1 MAGIYEEFQRDL
13 ERWRERYG
21 DRPRDEMIRLFL
33 LALEREEIVAV
44 SYCETN
50 IAEHLAAMP
59 LDEEIRE
66 LIRQALVWVWKD
78 EEMHAIYIRGA
89 ILKLGRPVLKAQA
102 FATQF
107 AGAVGGWSAAV
118 RQHVGWRTAPVSRL
132 AATIATK
139 AGVMLGKVPRSV
151 APLLDNGPF
160 RDFCL
165 FNVDAERTAWLCW
178 NRLVKLAETV
188 PDVPTSLI
196 EDFRRI
202 ESDEENHRR
211 IFQLLADVL
220 TDEDRLVPGVTA
232 DDLASRIAEVGEF
245 FLPRER
251 RAASIADNPV
261 GNGGDVFVLRSKEPN
276 PDRAEKLASFRA
288 ILDESGLPGVI
299 ARRAERCAVPIERLK
314 VVIKTS
320 FMMGYDRRDT
330 SVICDPE
337 LLAELVAVLGEIGC
351 RNVTVVEACNLYEEW
366 FSNRSVENVAGYFAL
381 GSPAWKL
388 VDLSGEQVPHH
399 FGRGIGQYSIG
410 ETWRDADLRISFAKL
425 RAHPS
430 EGAFGAYANL
440 ESIGGRCDRYFFT
453 ERQAHHNTAVAM
465 VQAEFPCHFALLDA
479 WENLPDGIMG
489 VIGCPRPKAL
499 HRFYAGEDV
508 LSVDLTMLRHIGIRP
523 DSSSIVK
530 AGCHWFDDP
539 TDRIRVV
546 GCDEPIADW
555 RGPFENDFTA
565 LLSFMSYPVY
575 EYWSGRGSFFVPE
588 MDPVAFPPAKRVGVS
603 TRVIRRVLQ
612 RFLGVALRN

>member
-1 MAGIYEEFQRDL
+1 MGGIYEEFQRDL
-13 ERWRERYG
+13 DLWRERYA

-44 SYCETN
+44 SYRESR

-59 LDEEIRE
+59 LDDDVRD

-89 ILKLGRPVLKAQA
+89 ILKLGRPALKAQA

-118 RQHVGWRTAPVSRL
+118 RQHVGWRDAPLSRT
-132 AATIATK
+132 AATLATK

-151 APLLDNGPF
+151 APLLDNGAF

-178 NRLVKLAETV
+178 DRLVRLAETV
-188 PDVPTSLI
+188 PGMPESLI
-196 EDFRRI
+196 ADFRRI
-202 ESDEENHRR
+202 EIDEENHRR
-211 IFQLLADVL
+211 IFQILADVL
-220 TDEDRLVPGVTA
+220 TDEDRLAPGVTA
-232 DDLASRIAEVGEF
+232 ADLAARIAEVGEF
-245 FLPRER
+245 FLPREL
-251 RAASIADNPV
+251 RAGQDNPI
-261 GNGGDVFVLRSKEPN
+261 GKGGDVFVFRSEKAT
-276 PDRAEKLASFRA
+276 PDRDEKRMAFRK
-288 ILDESGLPGVI
+288 ILDESGLPRVIEQRSRQRGVP
-299 ARRAERCAVPIERLK
+299 VERLR
-314 VVIKTS
+314 VAVKTS

-337 LLAELVAVLGEIGC
+337 LLNELVLWLRERGC
-351 RNVTVVEACNLYEEW
+351 ADVAVVEARNLYEQW
-366 FSNRSVENVAGYFAL
+366 FSNRSVENVADYF
-381 GSPAWKL
+381 GIDSTAWKL
-388 VDLSGEQVPHH
+388 VDLSSEQAPHH
-399 FGRGIGQYSIG
+399 FERGIGQYSIG
-410 ETWRDADLRISFAKL
+410 QTWRDAELRISFAKL

-430 EGAFGAYANL
+430 EGAFATYANL
-440 ESIGGRCDRYFFT
+440 ESIGGRCDLFFFT

-465 VQAEFPCHFALLDA
+465 VQSEFPCHFAVLDA
-479 WENLPDGIMG
+479 WENLPDGILG
-489 VIGCPRPKAL
+489 VIGCPRPKAPR
-499 HRFYAGEDV
+499 RFYAGED
-508 LSVDLTMLRHIGIRP
+508 LLAVDLTVLKHIGIRP

-539 TDRIRVV
+539 SERIRVV
-546 GCDEPIADW
+546 GCDEPIGNW
-555 RGPFENDFTA
+555 RGPYENDLTT
-565 LLSFMSYPVY
+565 LLSFLAYPVY

-588 MDPVAFPPAKRVGVS
+588 MDPVAFPPAKRVGVF
-603 TRVIRRVLQ
+603 TRVVRRVLQ